1 MKSARR
7 GFTVIE
13 MLVVFAIIVVLVGTL
28 FAATGHVRENAR
40 QTVCLSNLRQMS
52 MAFRMYCQDS
62 GIEDKPTEI
71 EKIPDN
77 IAAGRTNELTFT
89 KPYGWDQGKLF
100 CPDAQRKNSFQDGYL
115 WHTFPK
121 DPKYPFLRTFS
132 QEYALCGETVPL
144 FLDDNHNPRNPDVP
158 EPPQIFWLAARFD
171 GSVARVHH
179 RPTIGPTDTDPC
191 FTGRP
196 TL

>member
-13 MLVVFAIIVVLVGTL
+13 MLVVLAIIVVLAGTL

-71 EKIPDN
+71 EKISDN

-115 WHTFPK
+115 WHIFP
-121 DPKYPFLRTFS
+121 RS
-132 QEYALCGETVPL
+132 QVSLPADVLAGVRAVRRDRAALSG
-144 FLDDNHNPRNPDVP
+144 
-158 EPPQIFWLAARFD
+158 
-171 GSVARVHH
+171 
-179 RPTIGPTDTDPC
+179 
-191 FTGRP
+191 
-196 TL
+196 